1 MNDKLCAA
9 YREEAAELLADLEVT
24 LLELENSGE
33 DAELVARAFRA
44 LHTIK
49 GSGAMFGFDAI
60 ASFTHEL
67 ETAFDSVREGRLQLT
82 PELIG
87 IALDARDHIQQ
98 LLDAAPADAEQLA
111 ASGRLILNHLRDRC
125 TPLPAH
131 APAPPSDHPAVEDS
145 AAASSDTDQSELVT
159 FRIRIIPAASVFL
172 NGTNLILL
180 LRELAELGDLSLVA
194 QTDQIPEL
202 ADFNPEECLV
212 HWDAVLTTSASEN
225 AIRDIFIFVEDQVDL
240 LIQQIETAEPQRL
253 GQIMA
258 ARGDLNEAQVES
270 VISQRPRI
278 GDLLVEAGVVAPG
291 QVEAAVMEQRHVSL
305 QAKKR
310 TPTEAA
316 STLRV
321 PAAKLD
327 SLVNFVGEL
336 VTVQARLSG
345 FAAASGSAEIA
356 SIAEEIER
364 LSELLRESTMSI
376 RMLPIRETFTR
387 FKRLV
392 RDLATDLHKHVE
404 LVTEGNETELD
415 KTVIEQLSDPLLHLV
430 RNAID
435 HGIESP
441 AERQRRGKPPV
452 GRIQLRA
459 SYSGAF
465 VLVSVSDDGA
475 GLNCDA
481 IRARAIDR
489 GLIAADAVLTEQE
502 IYHLTFAPGF
512 STAATVTEI
521 SGRGVGMDVVQ
532 RGLDALRGSVAITS
546 KLGAGTVITLKI
558 PLTLAIIDGLLV
570 EAAGSYYVVPL
581 SNISE
586 CIEFVRD
593 PNVSRRHSLVNVRG
607 QLVPYVVLRERFA
620 LTGQPPPIEQAI
632 IAETNDGRFG
642 FVVDRVIGDHH
653 TVIKKLGT
661 LYRQVDE
668 VSGATIMGD
677 GSVAL
682 VLDVEKLA
690 AGVIRESQ
698 RPRAFGPQLTH

>member
-24 LLELENSGE
+24 LLELESSGE
-33 DAELVARAFRA
+33 DPELVARAFRA

-60 ASFTHEL
+60 ASFTHEF
-67 ETAFDSVREGRLQLT
+67 ETAFDNVREGRLRLT
-82 PELIG
+82 PELTG

-98 LLDAAPADAEQLA
+98 LLNASPEEAQQLA
-111 ASGRLILNHLRDRC
+111 APGRAILDQLREKC
-125 TPLPAH
+125 
-131 APAPPSDHPAVEDS
+131 APATPPSPASTPSTGSSAGQCPEQS
-145 AAASSDTDQSELVT
+145 AAAERET
-159 FRIRIIPAASVFL
+159 FRISITPSPSIFL
-172 NGTNLILL
+172 NGTNCVLL
-180 LRELAELGDLSLVA
+180 LRELAELGDLCLMA
-194 QTDQIPEL
+194 HIDHLPEL
-202 ADFNPEECLV
+202 NEFNPEECLV
-212 HWDAVLTTSASEN
+212 RWDAVLTTARSEN
-225 AIRDIFIFVEDQVDL
+225 AIRDVFIFVEDQVEL
-240 LIQQIETAEPQRL
+240 SIEKIDPPEPAPL
-253 GQIMA
+253 GRILA
-258 ARGDLNEAQVES
+258 DRRAHTEEQVES
-270 VISQRPRI
+270 VMKQRPRI
-278 GDLLVEAGVVAPG
+278 GEMLVQAGVVGADLVEA
-291 QVEAAVMEQRHVSL
+291 AAMEQRHLST

-310 TPTEAA
+310 SQTETA

-327 SLVNFVGEL
+327 GLVNFVGEL

-345 FAAASGSAEIA
+345 YAAASGNTEIA

-392 RDLATDLHKHVE
+392 RDLATELNKQVE

-441 AERQRRGKPPV
+441 AERERRGKPPL
-452 GRIQLRA
+452 GKIQLRA
-459 SYSGAF
+459 SYAGAF

-489 GLIAADAVLTEQE
+489 GLIAADAILTEQE

-512 STAATVTEI
+512 STAAQVTEI

-586 CIEFVRD
+586 CIEFVRE
-593 PNVSRRHSLVNVRG
+593 PNVARRHSLVNVRG

-661 LYRQVDE
+661 LYRHIDE
-668 VSGATIMGD
+668 ISGATIMGD

-698 RPRAFGPQLTH
+698 RPRPLGQLQTH

>member
-1 MNDKLCAA
+1 MNDNLFAA

-24 LLELENSGE
+24 LLELESGGE
-33 DAELVARAFRA
+33 DAELVARAFRD

-60 ASFTHEL
+60 ASFTHEF
-67 ETAFDSVREGRLQLT
+67 ETAFDNVREGRLRLT
-82 PELIG
+82 PELTG

-98 LLDAAPADAEQLA
+98 LLNASPEEAQQLA
-111 ASGRLILNHLRDRC
+111 DQGRLILDRLREKC
-125 TPLPAH
+125 TPAQLAPSAGASATGSSTAHRHGQMPAG
-131 APAPPSDHPAVEDS
+131 VRE
-145 AAASSDTDQSELVT
+145 T
-159 FRIRIIPAASVFL
+159 FRISITPSSGIFL
-172 NGTNLILL
+172 NGTNVVLL
-180 LRELAELGDLSLVA
+180 LRELAELGDLCLMA
-194 QTDQIPEL
+194 HLDQLPEL
-202 ADFNPEECLV
+202 DEFNPEECLV
-212 HWDAVLTTSASEN
+212 RWDAVLTTTGSEN
-225 AIRDIFIFVEDQVDL
+225 SIRDVFIFVEDQVEL
-240 LIQQIETAEPQRL
+240 LIEKLETVEPARL
-253 GQIMA
+253 GQVLA
-258 ARGDLNEAQVES
+258 NRGAVTEDQVET
-270 VISQRPRI
+270 VLKQRPRI
-278 GDLLVEAGVVAPG
+278 GELLVQAGVVGPDR
-291 QVEAAVMEQRHVSL
+291 VEAAAMEQRHLST

-310 TPTEAA
+310 TQTEAA

-345 FAAASGSAEIA
+345 YAAMSGSAEISA
-356 SIAEEIER
+356 IAEEIER

-392 RDLATDLHKHVE
+392 RDLATELNKQVE
-404 LVTEGNETELD
+404 LVTDGNETELD

-441 AERQRRGKPPV
+441 AERVRRGKPPV
-452 GRIQLRA
+452 GKIQLRA
-459 SYSGAF
+459 SYAGAF

-481 IRARAIDR
+481 IRARAIER

-512 STAATVTEI
+512 STAAAVTEI

-532 RGLDALRGSVAITS
+532 RGLDALRGSVAISS

-593 PNVSRRHSLVNVRG
+593 PSTTRRHSLVNVRG

-661 LYRQVDE
+661 LYRHVDE

-698 RPRAFGPQLTH
+698 RPRTFGQPVAH

>member
-24 LLELENSGE
+24 LLELESSGE

-60 ASFTHEL
+60 ASFTHEF
-67 ETAFDSVREGRLQLT
+67 ETAFDNVREGRLRLT
-82 PELIG
+82 PELTG

-98 LLDAAPADAEQLA
+98 LLDASPDDTPLLAERGRSILDQL
-111 ASGRLILNHLRDRC
+111 REKC
-125 TPLPAH
+125 TPPSPAETPH
-131 APAPPSDHPAVEDS
+131 PSPGDGGSAGTPASARSAERSTYRISITPS
-145 AAASSDTDQSELVT
+145 AS
-159 FRIRIIPAASVFL
+159 IFL
-172 NGTNLILL
+172 NGTNFVPL
-180 LRELAELGDLSLVA
+180 LRELAELGEFALLA
-194 QTDQIPEL
+194 HLDQIPEL
-202 ADFNPEECLV
+202 DQFNPEECLV
-212 HWDAVLTTSASEN
+212 RWDAVLTTTASKDD
-225 AIRDIFIFVEDQVDL
+225 ICDIFIFVEDQVKL
-240 LIQQIETAEPQRL
+240 QIESLEVGETPLL
-253 GQIMA
+253 GQILTD
-258 ARGDLNEAQVES
+258 RGALTEEQVDT
-270 VISQRPRI
+270 VLKQRPRL
-278 GDLLVEAGVVAPG
+278 GDLLVNAGVVG
-291 QVEAAVMEQRHVSL
+291 SETVEAAAMEQRHLYAQV
-305 QAKKR
+305 KKR
-310 TPTEAA
+310 SPVDTA

-336 VTVQARLSG
+336 VTVRARLSG
-345 FAAASGSAEIA
+345 YAAASGNAEIA

-392 RDLATDLHKHVE
+392 RDLATDLNKQVE

-441 AERQRRGKPPV
+441 AERERRGKPPL
-452 GRIQLRA
+452 GKIQLRA
-459 SYSGAF
+459 SYAGAF

-475 GLNCDA
+475 GLNCEA
-481 IRARAIDR
+481 IRARAIER
-489 GLIAADAVLTEQE
+489 GLISADAVLTEQE

-512 STAATVTEI
+512 STAAAVTEI

-532 RGLDALRGSVAITS
+532 RGLDALRGSVAISS
-546 KLGAGTVITLKI
+546 KLGVGTVITLKI

-593 PNVSRRHSLVNVRG
+593 PSVSRRQSLVNVRG
-607 QLVPYVVLRERFA
+607 QLVPYVVLRERFS

-661 LYRQVDE
+661 LYRHVDE

-690 AGVIRESQ
+690 AAVIREHQ
-698 RPRAFGPQLTH
+698 RARTIGQPALN

>member
-1 MNDKLCAA
+1 MNEKLCAA

-24 LLELENSGE
+24 LLELESSGE

-67 ETAFDSVREGRLQLT
+67 ETAFDSVREGRLELT

-98 LLDAAPADAEQLA
+98 LLDAAPADAEPLA

-125 TPLPAH
+125 
-131 APAPPSDHPAVEDS
+131 APPPGHVPVPASADPAVEAS
-145 AAASSDTDQSELVT
+145 AAATTGEDQSELVT
-159 FRIRIIPAASVFL
+159 FRIRILPSVSVFL

-180 LRELAELGDLSLVA
+180 LRELAELGDLRLVA

-202 ADFNPEECLV
+202 ADFNPEDCLV

-225 AIRDIFIFVEDQVDL
+225 AIRDIFIFVEDQVEL
-240 LIQQIETAEPQRL
+240 LIQPIETAGALPL

-258 ARGDLNEAQVES
+258 ARGDLNEAPAES
-270 VISQRPRI
+270 GIRRTS
-278 GDLLVEAGVVAPG
+278 DLLGDAIVVAPG
-291 QVEAAVMEQRHVSL
+291 KVEADVREQRHVAQ

-345 FAAASGSAEIA
+345 FAAASGNAEIA

-392 RDLATDLHKHVE
+392 RDLATDLHKQVE

-459 SYSGAF
+459 SYAGAF

-512 STAATVTEI
+512 STAAAVTEI

-593 PNVSRRHSLVNVRG
+593 PNASRRHSLVNVRG

-698 RPRAFGPQLTH
+698 RPRAFGLELTH